1 VKLLLIALLCASAR
15 GEECEGFDFAVER
28 DGTRVYNRKIEGS
41 SVRELCAT
49 TRVDATP
56 AEVYAFLRDIESYP
70 SRLPPTVVAQR
81 MDASTF
87 YMVIDPGF
95 ITRRDYC
102 VTVDG
107 GQNGDRY
114 WTSWHQVNCPLRQ
127 HLERMVTNRG
137 SWKVTPIDG
146 GKASA
151 IVYLTHADP
160 GGLVP
165 AWIVN
170 SATARRLPEIMN
182 ALKRALNLEK
192 VSRR

>member
-1 VKLLLIALLCASAR
+1 VKTLMFALLCASAR
-15 GEECEGFDFAVER
+15 GGECDGFDFAVER
-28 DGTRVYNRKIEGS
+28 EGTRVYNRKIEGS

-70 SRLPPTVVAQR
+70 RTLPPTTVAQR
-81 MDASTF
+81 IDTNTF

-102 VTVDG
+102 VVVDG
-107 GQNGDRY
+107 GQSGDGY
-114 WTSWHQVNCPLRQ
+114 WTSWHMVGCPLRPK
-127 HLERMVTNRG
+127 LERMVSNRG
-137 SWKVTPIDG
+137 SWKVTPLDG

-165 AWIVN
+165 GWIVN
-170 SATARRLPEIMN
+170 SATARRVPEIMTS
-182 ALKRALNLEK
+182 LKRAVNLEK